1 MWDEGTCSCGCPLKS
16 LETSCPY
23 GEVYSDQACACIPES
38 EAILL
43 DKAAISEHRDDDD
56 LFAQFSLEHILILVL
71 ATIIL
76 ILLAILATLCT
87 KIRSMSRRIRH
98 LPGGGSPNGNGHL
111 LTDSDLDVKQ
121 LHPGNPVYR
130 EGSCSTPS
138 SGFYSE
144 IAANERNYQQKR
156 ESDSMYHSAESV
168 RLKKQRMELNG
179 MCGGNGGNEMVLR
192 ENELA
197 LREEGLETSSSVSRS
212 RINIIENVLVGE
224 DEGFIRF
231 CPEDGSSHQI
241 PPRMHTM
248 EIDTRI
254 SPAGAMPKLDTNG
267 GQCEYGTV
275 KRPRPRLLIEEPVG
289 ACGDGNGSGRNSPVL
304 YGKLRLDGG
313 GSQIT
318 TNGSLKKVK
327 PPIPPPK
334 SPRIYSHI
342 VGASNGHPAA
352 GNSYPSTP
360 QMAHQSLV
368 VTASDAQCQLKS
380 SGGNNFANPH
390 IDEAL
395 RLLQESANNL

>member
-1 MWDEGTCSCGCPLKS
+1 M
-16 LETSCPY
+16 
-23 GEVYSDQACACIPES
+23 
-38 EAILL
+38 
-43 DKAAISEHRDDDD
+43 
-56 LFAQFSLEHILILVL
+56 L

-98 LPGGGSPNGNGHL
+98 LPGGGSPNGGGHL

-168 RLKKQRMELNG
+168 RLKKQRMEING
-179 MCGGNGGNEMVLR
+179 MCGNIANEMVLR

-224 DEGFIRF
+224 EEGFIRF
-231 CPEDGSSHQI
+231 CPEDGSHQI

-248 EIDTRI
+248 EIDTSAAVTRI
-254 SPAGAMPKLDTNG
+254 SPAGSMPPLPKLDTNG

-304 YGKLRLDGG
+304 YGKLRLDC

-334 SPRIYSHI
+334 SPRIFSHV
-342 VGASNGHPAA
+342 VGVSNSYPT

-368 VTASDAQCQLKS
+368 VTASDAQCQLKGS
-380 SGGNNFANPH
+380 SGNNFANPH